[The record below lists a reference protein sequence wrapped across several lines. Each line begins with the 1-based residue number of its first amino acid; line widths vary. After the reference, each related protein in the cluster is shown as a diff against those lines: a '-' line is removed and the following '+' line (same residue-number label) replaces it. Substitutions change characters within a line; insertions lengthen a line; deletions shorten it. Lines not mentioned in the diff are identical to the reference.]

1 MVWNWGLALPQ
12 VTPDIEATLVEVE
25 SENKEKA
32 AHNYKNGFGYHPLLV
47 HLDQTGEALGA
58 MLQPGNAGSK
68 TAQAYSAGWGPG
80 PAAPAHPP
88 AGPQLGMEVRV
99 RSDPAGANH
108 GFVDAIVSRGLESS
122 VGFDDPGAGA
132 GGSPEAP
139 SRGLGTG
146 PHHGDGGA

>member
-1 MVWNWGLALPQ
+1 MS
-12 VTPDIEATLVEVE
+12 TDIEATLLEVE

-32 AHNYKNGFGYHPLLV
+32 ARNYKNGFGYHPLRV
-47 HLDQTGEALGA
+47 HLDQAGEALGA

-68 TAQAYSAGWGPG
+68 TAQAHFTVLDEALAQLPR
-80 PAAPAHPP
+80 PTRQQD
-88 AGPQLGMEVRV
+88 PQLGLEVRV
-99 RSDPAGANH
+99 RSDPAGASH

-132 GGSPEAP
+132 GGCPEAP

-146 PHHGDGGA
+146 PHHGDGGD